1 MESAP
6 DKAERRVAFAHGGVP
21 GQIPG
26 LLDREQHAVGFDRRL
41 VGGVVLAVGLAFQQQ
56 VADGRGSC
64 AAFQTA
70 RRPWASPRQT
80 TSSAPLS
87 ARFAQDGGA
96 GFGGLVLR
104 DEGLRCIAESGG
116 KGLHAAPDGRVGAV
130 VQPVGRPGRKGDQ
143 RPAVLQRIF
152 RFVTVRRFGRAG
164 GVLLRDGFR
173 ASGGRWRPRSAPGG
187 RFGLGRGGSGRAAG
201 AQAKGQRAA
210 QRPGQR
216 AAQAAA
222 AEEN

>member
-1 MESAP
+1 M
-6 DKAERRVAFAHGGVP
+6 
-21 GQIPG
+21 
-26 LLDREQHAVGFDRRL
+26 
-41 VGGVVLAVGLAFQQQ
+41 GLAFQQQ
-56 VADGRGSC
+56 VADGRVTALHFKQRAGHGV
-64 AAFQTA
+64 AAA
-70 RRPWASPRQT
+70 DNKLRPA
-80 TSSAPLS
+80 LG
-87 ARFAQDGGA
+87 RFAQDGGA

-152 RFVTVRRFGRAG
+152 RFVAVRRFGRAG

-173 ASGGRWRPRSAPGG
+173 RQAVGGVLDLRRGG

-216 AAQAAA
+216 AAQAAGGGRKLNH
-222 AEEN
+222 EQ